1 MDYKRLD
8 KKAMYY
14 MYTKEI
20 LGNLIFIAILMVAGH
35 FIPWKDWYIQGAKY
49 LIIVITVIQMLASP
63 FYRYRVYAY
72 KVDGESIDIKDGFLT
87 IKRSIVP
94 IERIH
99 NIEISKGPLL
109 RLFGLADLTIITA
122 GSNIKMPMLSDEE
135 AERIGESLQ
144 ILINQMVRS
153 IHDGE

>member
-14 MYTKEI
+14 MYAKEI
-20 LGNLIFIAILMVAGH
+20 IENLIFIAIVMIAGH
-35 FIPWKDWYIQGAKY
+35 FIPWKDGYIQSAKY
-49 LIIVITVIQMLASP
+49 LLIAISIILMFMSP
-63 FYRYRVYAY
+63 FYRYRVYTY
-72 KVDGESIDIKDGFLT
+72 KVDGESIDIKDGVLT
-87 IKRSIVP
+87 IKRAIVP

-122 GSNIKMPMLSDEE
+122 GSNIKMHMLSEEE

-144 ILINQMVRS
+144 TLINQMVRS
-153 IHDGE
+153 INDGE

>member
-1 MDYKRLD
+1 
-8 KKAMYY
+8 